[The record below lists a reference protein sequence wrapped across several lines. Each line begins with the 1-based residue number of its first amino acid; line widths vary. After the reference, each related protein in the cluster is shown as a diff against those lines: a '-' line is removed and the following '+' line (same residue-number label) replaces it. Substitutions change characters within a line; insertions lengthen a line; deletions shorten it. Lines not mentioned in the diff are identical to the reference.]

1 MRLKRYF
8 GPSTLVTAAF
18 IGPGSI
24 TLCSIAGVQS
34 GYSLLWALILSGLT
48 TIVLQEMAARL
59 GYQTAKG
66 IPEALHE
73 ISLNKFFKYTLFLF
87 IFSAIIIG
95 NAAYEAGN
103 ISGAALGL
111 ELLFDNSRYWALA
124 VGVFSA
130 IILHIGKY
138 KWIENMLI
146 ALVLVMSTCFLITA
160 IIVFPD
166 FKELLR
172 GLFPG
177 RINSEELLLVSGL
190 IGTTVVPY
198 NLFLHAS
205 IISKKWDKTKDIRD
219 LRIESIVSITLGI
232 IISALIVIVAAAS
245 RESISN
251 ISNAGDLAVQ
261 LEPLVGSYA
270 SLLMGIGLFAAGF
283 SSALTAALAA
293 AYVAKG
299 IFKLKGDEE
308 NPGFKLVWMSIIIIA
323 CVVTLLNID
332 LIAIIRFAQ
341 LTNAVILPSIAI
353 FLLYLCN
360 KTSIMGELRNKLY
373 QNIIATIFIIISIGI
388 ALRTLIILF

>member
-111 ELLFDNSRYWALA
+111 ELLFDNSKYWALA
-124 VGVFSA
+124 VGVFSV
-130 IILHIGKY
+130 IVLYIGKY

-205 IISKKWDKTKDIRD
+205 IISKKWDKSKDIRD

-299 IFKLKGDEE
+299 IFKFEGGEQDL
-308 NPGFKLVWMSIIIIA
+308 GFKLVWLSIIIIA
-323 CVVTLLNID
+323 CSVTLLRVD
-332 LIAIIRFAQ
+332 LIAIIKFAQ
-341 LTNAVILPSIAI
+341 LTNALILPSIAI

-360 KTSIMGELRNKLY
+360 KASIMGDLRNKLS
-373 QNIIATIFIIISIGI
+373 QNIIASIFIFISIGI

>member
-1 MRLKRYF
+1 MKLKRYF

-130 IILHIGKY
+130 IILYLGKY

-146 ALVLVMSTCFLITA
+146 SFGTCHEYMF
-160 IIVFPD
+160 FD
-166 FKELLR
+166 YR
-172 GLFPG
+172 HSLFFQ
-177 RINSEELLLVSGL
+177 I
-190 IGTTVVPY
+190 
-198 NLFLHAS
+198 
-205 IISKKWDKTKDIRD
+205 
-219 LRIESIVSITLGI
+219 
-232 IISALIVIVAAAS
+232 
-245 RESISN
+245 
-251 ISNAGDLAVQ
+251 
-261 LEPLVGSYA
+261 
-270 SLLMGIGLFAAGF
+270 
-283 SSALTAALAA
+283 
-293 AYVAKG
+293 
-299 IFKLKGDEE
+299 
-308 NPGFKLVWMSIIIIA
+308 
-323 CVVTLLNID
+323 
-332 LIAIIRFAQ
+332 
-341 LTNAVILPSIAI
+341 
-353 FLLYLCN
+353 
-360 KTSIMGELRNKLY
+360 
-373 QNIIATIFIIISIGI
+373 
-388 ALRTLIILF
+388 